1 MICSRCRKTY
11 EASELRCPRCG
22 KPNPSPDH
30 GVFQTST
37 VMISAGGADVV
48 YRSVDEVPARLR
60 SKLLKSTNSVNSA
73 TILIADRRGRKQ
85 IARAMRSLPSP
96 IQRRLRK
103 SVIGS
108 ETHSPALEWLT
119 PARKQAILGIV
130 LILALAVI
138 VLVFAHHW
146 Q

>member
-1 MICSRCRKTY
+1 MICSRCGKSY
-11 EASELRCPRCG
+11 EVQEFRCPHCG
-22 KPNPSPDH
+22 KPNPSPEG

-60 SKLLKSTNSVNSA
+60 RKLLKSTNSVNSA
-73 TILIADRRGRKQ
+73 TILIADRQGRKQ
-85 IARAMRSLPSP
+85 IARAMRALPSP
-96 IQRRLRK
+96 IQRRLKK
-103 SVIGS
+103 SLIGS
-108 ETHSPALEWLT
+108 ETPSPVLDWLT
-119 PARKQAILGIV
+119 PARRQAILGVV

-138 VLVFAHHW
+138 VLVFSHHW